1 MFASLLALAW
11 MDLFVPT
18 GMAIVMVLLSV
29 VKNAAMYFI
38 IFSDLILRMYWLQQP
53 FF

>member
-29 VKNAAMYFI
+29 VKKRSHVLYY
-38 IFSDLILRMYWLQQP
+38 IFDLILRMYWLQQP
-53 FF
+53 F